1 MIMYKVQKMNEET
14 INIITNFIKIK
25 DELKI
30 VNAEFARITAEQYR
44 IDKIYKKAKED
55 VKQVLF

>member
-1 MIMYKVQKMNEET
+1 MYKVQKMNEET